1 MGITLNDTGLFVPSQ
16 NGRAVRCIPVRG
28 WAHPWIIGASD
39 IHSSLRV
46 LAAVG
51 LVVLAT
57 TVSGWAC
64 DSDSILNSFEGSLP
78 VGQVTQ
84 VKYHKVAHSLLFG
97 ERPAE
102 NGTLWLGPPKRY
114 RVETQGQTIV
124 RGNDTLWSYA
134 ADTKQVTLRVGDL
147 DSLEFGP
154 AGFFGSLRKDFI
166 TVDCA
171 LDTIDTKEVWRL
183 RLAARTET
191 AAIQR
196 LALWID
202 PATWHAQ
209 QAEYVDYNEETARL
223 TFTDYQLE
231 KSAASERFG
240 FAYPKGVERI
250 VLPASKGKK
259 QHVEEGE

>member
-1 MGITLNDTGLFVPSQ
+1 MFAGT
-16 NGRAVRCIPVRG
+16 VRG
-28 WAHPWIIGASD
+28 WA
-39 IHSSLRV
+39 
-46 LAAVG
+46 
-51 LVVLAT
+51 
-57 TVSGWAC
+57 C
-64 DSDSILNSFEGSLP
+64 DADSILNSFEVSLQ
-78 VGQVTQ
+78 VGQVTR
-84 VKYHKVAHSLLFG
+84 VKYHKEAHSLLFG

-134 ADTKQVTLRVGDL
+134 AETKQVTLRVGDL

-154 AGFFGSLRKDFI
+154 AGFFGSLRKDFFP
-166 TVDCA
+166 VDCA
-171 LDTIDTKEVWRL
+171 LDTLDAKEVWRL

-202 PATWHAQ
+202 PAGSHVQ

-223 TFTDYQLE
+223 VFTGYQIE
-231 KSAASERFG
+231 KAAASERFQ

-250 VLPASKGKK
+250 VLPVSKGKK
-259 QHVEEGE
+259 QHAEQGE